1 MEGHINGKTVAPDVI
16 SEKAA
21 DGKTVK
27 TANLAYEEWFAGD
40 KQILGFLFA
49 SVSKEVFVQIATSQ
63 TAAQAWQAVGS
74 WITAQSRARS
84 INVRLALSTMQK
96 GSSSVTEYFG
106 KMCAL
111 NDEMTAAGKPLDD
124 EALTAYIL
132 NGLDLDFN
140 PLVTSLVARVEPI
153 SLNELYSQMLS
164 FENRLDL
171 KQGGSGDSSVNA
183 TNRDGRGGS
192 GGRVFWWPWTWQSR
206 TRRTSTSSWSWRSTT
221 PAI

>member
-1 MEGHINGKTVAPDVI
+1 M
-16 SEKAA
+16 
-21 DGKTVK
+21 
-27 TANLAYEEWFAGD
+27 
-40 KQILGFLFA
+40 
-49 SVSKEVFVQIATSQ
+49 QIATSQ

-74 WITAQSRARS
+74 WFTAQSRARS

-140 PLVTSLVARVEPI
+140 PLVTSLVARVKPI

-171 KQGGSGDSSVNA
+171 KQGDNGDSSVNA
-183 TNRDGRGGS
+183 ANRGGH
-192 GGRVFWWPWTWQSR
+192 RWLWRACFWWPWPWQWRHWPRPWRPWWWRRRPRR
-206 TRRTSTSSWSWRSTT
+206 TRSEDRDFPHRHHGSVG
-221 PAI
+221 

>member
-1 MEGHINGKTVAPDVI
+1 
-16 SEKAA
+16 
-21 DGKTVK
+21 
-27 TANLAYEEWFAGD
+27 
-40 KQILGFLFA
+40 
-49 SVSKEVFVQIATSQ
+49 
-63 TAAQAWQAVGS
+63 
-74 WITAQSRARS
+74 
-84 INVRLALSTMQK
+84 MQK

-140 PLVTSLVARVEPI
+140 PLVTSLVARVKPI

-183 TNRDGRGGS
+183 TNRDACGGS
-192 GGRVFWWPWTWQSR
+192 GGRVFWRPWTWQSR